1 MVLKPILAK
10 ISVLKHLDHVP
21 GEGLGGRRRRPKLD
35 KSGQKLKELKVFL
48 CPETRKTSSFC
59 APHGAT
65 ICPPDSVLFPPKV
78 HNDLR
83 YSSASQYGAFFQF
96 DTIVLSLFVFTQ
108 ARSIKSIAEH
118 NVLCRGSDWSKEGCF
133 RGLLLYDPF
142 VILFT
147 REFSEWMCRIC

>member
-1 MVLKPILAK
+1 MTGDNSGYRLSIGLKYLRDRENLTSRYDPPPRVGGVSARKLVLKPILAK

-65 ICPPDSVLFPPKV
+65 ICPLDSVLPKV

-83 YSSASQYGAFFQF
+83 FSSASEYG
-96 DTIVLSLFVFTQ
+96 
-108 ARSIKSIAEH
+108 
-118 NVLCRGSDWSKEGCF
+118 
-133 RGLLLYDPF
+133 
-142 VILFT
+142 
-147 REFSEWMCRIC
+147 